1 MSNGKVIL
9 HTPLAVDFWQIR
21 KCPGTRLFFLSHMHG
36 DHTTGLTS
44 TWSDRPIYCSP
55 TTATLLRL
63 KLQVKEQWIHPLEL
77 GEPHMLPLDDI
88 SKERLTVTLI
98 DANHCPGSVMFL
110 FEGYFGTILYTG
122 DFRYAPSMLREPCL
136 RTNITIDVL
145 YMDNTNCDPNR
156 TLPSRQRAT
165 QQIKEIIRSHPNH
178 NVVIGLYALG
188 KESLLL
194 DLAME
199 FKTWIEV
206 SFERM
211 ETLKALELPD
221 VFTTDIGAG
230 RILVVAQSAIC
241 SSALHQWNEEHPTL
255 AIIPTS
261 RPLVSFHPNV
271 HVVPYSDHS
280 SYQELEDFVSA
291 LKPTSILPITRNYI
305 PESISALLP
314 SKKRHE
320 FLVPESVQHYMMRQP
335 ESTLSSSAYTSLHR
349 RHFKPLVPKGVIFD
363 SPVRGFR
370 NSCEEAWQ
378 AESLKQDASEEEMD
392 TESSEKEY
400 DCTLIDLNKKIP
412 PYKDRRVA
420 GDMWSLDIVETVS
433 EEMIAAESLT
443 LCKLTHVSTAP
454 VESPTNTKAC
464 LKPVQTTRKPFE
476 TNGKIIK
483 ETVLNENFYS
493 EYKRHENAKSKDTFS
508 DSSSMSQHSRRG
520 IDQDDNI
527 MSNNNYSSEHN
538 KPAGYQN
545 GRETLLQRSQDNSSC
560 TSWSSMTEVQQEY
573 IEELE
578 KSILKDLPFTEE
590 DFKACGLVPL
600 SLVQQFRLSP
610 VCDDNDD
617 DLSA

>member
-1 MSNGKVIL
+1 MSVNGKVIP

-21 KCPGTRLFFLSHMHG
+21 KCPGTRLFFLSHMHS
-36 DHTTGLTS
+36 DHTSGLTS

-88 SKERLTVTLI
+88 SKERLTVTLL
-98 DANHCPGSVMFL
+98 DANHCPGAVMFL
-110 FEGYFGTILYTG
+110 FEGYFGSILYTG
-122 DFRYAPSMLREPCL
+122 DFRYTPSMLREPCL

-145 YMDNTNCDPNR
+145 YLDNTNCDPNR

-165 QQIKEIIRSHPNH
+165 QHIKEIIRSHPNH

-221 VFTTDIGAG
+221 VFTTDTGAG
-230 RILVVAQSAIC
+230 RIRVVAQSAIC
-241 SSALHQWNEEHPTL
+241 SAALHEWNKEHPTL
-255 AIIPTS
+255 AILPSS
-261 RPLVSFHPNV
+261 RPLVSFHPDV

-291 LKPTSILPITRNYI
+291 LKPTSIIPITRNYI

-320 FLVPESVQHYMMRQP
+320 ILVPESVQHYMMRQP

-370 NSCEEAWQ
+370 NSCAEAWQ
-378 AESLKQDASEEEMD
+378 AESLEQDASEEEMD
-392 TESSEKEY
+392 TEISENEY
-400 DCTLIDLNKKIP
+400 DCILIDLNEKVP
-412 PYKDRRVA
+412 PYKDTRGA
-420 GDMWSLDIVETVS
+420 GDMWSLNIVETVS
-433 EEMIAAESLT
+433 EEMMAAESVT
-443 LCKLTHVSTAP
+443 LCKLTHANM
-454 VESPTNTKAC
+454 SPTNKKAC
-464 LKPVQTTRKPFE
+464 LKPVQTTRKTKDTE
-476 TNGKIIK
+476 
-483 ETVLNENFYS
+483 LNENFYS
-493 EYKRHENAKSKDTFS
+493 PYKRHDAQSKHTFS
-508 DSSSMSQHSRRG
+508 DGSSASQHSREET
-520 IDQDDNI
+520 DQDDNI
-527 MSNNNYSSEHN
+527 MSNHNYSSKHN
-538 KPAGYQN
+538 KHSGGQN
-545 GRETLLQRSQDNSSC
+545 GSETPLKRSQDNSSC

-578 KSILKDLPFTEE
+578 KSILKDLHFTEE
-590 DFKACGLVPL
+590 DFQACGLLPL
-600 SLVQQFRLSP
+600 SFVQQFSLSP
-610 VCDDNDD
+610 VYDENDD
-617 DLSA
+617 DLSEPNVI